1 MKTAPQL
8 QGEVRDFWD
17 NKPCNSELSR
27 HEPGSKQFFL
37 DIEASRYN
45 YEAHVND
52 VLDKIDWRGKQVLE
66 IGTGVGTDARN
77 LIARG
82 GLYTGIN
89 IDNGSTQIS
98 NRALSIFGLPPTV
111 QQASATDMP
120 FKDETFDVVYCFG
133 VLMCIPEIDRAI
145 AEIRRVLK
153 PGGMILIMVY
163 NRSSI
168 NYHIEIMFL
177 RKLFLRVL
185 LVPGAV
191 GLMSALGFER
201 QKLARHVELYRA
213 KGPMDDV
220 EWLSRNT
227 DGPDNPYATVYGAEE
242 VRGLFR
248 SFNIMANET
257 YFFDQ
262 RHWGFLGKLMP
273 KALIRW
279 LGRHWGWHRIVH
291 AAKPLD
297 ATKAGSEAA
306 AR

>member
-17 NKPCNSELSR
+17 GKPCNSELSQ
-27 HEPGSKQFFL
+27 HEPGSKQFYL
-37 DIEASRYN
+37 DIETSRYN
-45 YEAHVND
+45 YEAHVNE
-52 VLDKIDWRGKQVLE
+52 VLDKIDWRGKTVLE

-82 GLYTGIN
+82 GVYTGIN

-98 NRALSIFGLPPTV
+98 NRALSTFGHPPTV

-120 FKDETFDVVYCFG
+120 FEDGSFDVVYCFG

-168 NYHIEIMFL
+168 NYHIEIMLL
-177 RKLFLRVL
+177 RKLFLRLL
-185 LVPGAV
+185 LVPGAI
-191 GLMSALGFER
+191 GLISVLGFER
-201 QKLARHVELYRA
+201 QKLERHVELFRA
-213 KGPMDDV
+213 NGPVSDV

-227 DGPDNPYATVYGAEE
+227 DGPDNPYATVYGKEE
-242 VRGLFR
+242 VQKLFR
-248 SFNIMANET
+248 AFDIKANET

-262 RHWGFLGKLMP
+262 RHWGFIGRLMP
-273 KALIRW
+273 RFLIRW
-279 LGRHWGWHRIVH
+279 LGRTWGWHRVVH
-291 AAKPLD
+291 AVKP
-297 ATKAGSEAA
+297 AETAA
-306 AR
+306 AH